1 MGILIS
7 RVAVL
12 VLAAIL
18 RLWHLDQNGYDNEYY
33 AAAVRSMASGWH
45 AFLYNA
51 FDSAGF
57 VSVDKPPGALWL
69 QALAVQLFRFHRLT
83 VLLAQMLVGVA
94 PVAILR
100 YLV

>member
-33 AAAVRSMASGWH
+33 AAAGRSMASGWH

-57 VSVDKPPGALWL
+57 GSVDNPPGALSL
-69 QALAVQLFRFHRLT
+69 RALAVQLLGFRRL
-83 VLLAQMLVGVA
+83 
-94 PVAILR
+94 PVPLSQVVEGGPGGGRPR
-100 YLV
+100 YRR